1 MAQKQVD
8 NRLEII
14 DFVQKTTEAITI
26 ISQSTKSLEQTTG
39 ALKEMINI
47 QNNANAISFTR
58 LDTKMDG
65 LQMMFKYVIIP
76 LIGGILALVGVK
88 MVTGI

>member
-1 MAQKQVD
+1 MAQKQAD

-47 QNNANAISFTR
+47 QNNITSTSFAK

-65 LQMMFKYVIIP
+65 LQTMFKYVIVP
-76 LIGGILALVGVK
+76 LVGGILALVGVK